1 MDEDAPFSYS
11 FDTLDVCTKR
21 KINLV
26 NPIPASNNITTQL
39 RYDLGGSC
47 SRSAD
52 NLVMLKGFVADR
64 FGARAEL
71 CNRKSQCPI
80 VTLSPMPDINSTE
93 WIHNVMSQWAKNEI
107 ATLQAVNDVTWA
119 VQARHGQTKRIRE
132 GVDNADG
139 NSIGKQLTRKQR
151 EQELATVLSVVT
163 RAADEYL
170 SADSA
175 DIPQKPRVQCS

>member
-1 MDEDAPFSYS
+1 
-11 FDTLDVCTKR
+11 
-21 KINLV
+21 
-26 NPIPASNNITTQL
+26 
-39 RYDLGGSC
+39 
-47 SRSAD
+47 
-52 NLVMLKGFVADR
+52 
-64 FGARAEL
+64 
-71 CNRKSQCPI
+71 
-80 VTLSPMPDINSTE
+80 MPDINSTD
-93 WIHNVMSQWAKNEI
+93 WIQNVMSQWAKNEI

-170 SADSA
+170 SVDSA
-175 DIPQKPRVQCS
+175 DTPQKPRIQCA

>member
-21 KINLV
+21 KTNLV

-47 SRSAD
+47 SRIAD
-52 NLVMLKGFVADR
+52 NLVMIKGFIADR

-71 CNRKSQCPI
+71 CNRKSQCPL
-80 VTLSPMPDINSTE
+80 VTLSPMPDINSTD
-93 WIHNVMSQWAKNEI
+93 WIHNAMSQWANNEI
-107 ATLQAVNDVTWA
+107 TTLQLVNDVTFA
-119 VQARHGQTKRIRE
+119 VSS
-132 GVDNADG
+132 NANG

-170 SADSA
+170 SADT
-175 DIPQKPRVQCS
+175 PQKPRVQCS